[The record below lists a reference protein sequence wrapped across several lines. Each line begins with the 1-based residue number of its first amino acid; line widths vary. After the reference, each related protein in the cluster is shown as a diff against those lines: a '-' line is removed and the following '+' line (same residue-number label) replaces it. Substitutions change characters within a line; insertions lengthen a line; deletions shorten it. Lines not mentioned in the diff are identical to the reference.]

1 VFAWG
6 FGILAILI
14 ISRIILKLEKLLLH
28 KKNNFAEI
36 FKNLSKYRFENNFLT
51 IKIIT

>member
-36 FKNLSKYRFENNFLT
+36 FKNLSNTDL
-51 IKIIT
+51 KIIFLLSK